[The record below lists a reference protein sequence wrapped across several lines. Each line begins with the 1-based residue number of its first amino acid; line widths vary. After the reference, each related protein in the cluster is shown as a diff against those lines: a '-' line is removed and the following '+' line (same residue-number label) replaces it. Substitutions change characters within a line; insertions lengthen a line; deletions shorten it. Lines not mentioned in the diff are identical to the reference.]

1 MINIEEYYD
10 KPVKTINFSVK
21 DEDEFNMFCVC
32 INSLYADIVSLNL
45 KVNVET
51 VEPLIEII
59 NMLKIKEIININV
72 TTKNEEEGLFM
83 INNCIVLPGA
93 LSSLKDENIIEASP
107 DYIQNL
113 IDDIQDKY
121 FIPNHIVVFN
131 ESEDLPQEK
140 IPVLM
145 DMVFKAVL
153 KAIETVEMVFKNSKN
168 K

>member
-21 DEDEFNMFCVC
+21 DEEEFTMFCVC

-51 VEPLIEII
+51 TEPLIELV
-59 NMLKIKEIININV
+59 NMLKLKEIVDINV

-107 DYIQNL
+107 DYIQEL
-113 IDDIQDKY
+113 IDNIQERFY
-121 FIPNHIVVFN
+121 IPKHIVVFN
-131 ESEDLPQEK
+131 ESDDLSKEQ
-140 IPVLM
+140 IPGLM

-153 KAIETVEMVFKNSKN
+153 KSIETVEMIFKNSN